1 MIATILITLIVESP
15 VVAIY
20 AVRRRKPMF
29 PILLTSVCGNLITQS
44 LLWLILRIFFNQYL
58 FALIVAE
65 ILIWILESLLLYVVR
80 LNHLSLSEALLL
92 SLLMNSASLAS
103 GWLLP
108 V

>member
-1 MIATILITLIVESP
+1 MIVTLLITLIVESP
-15 VVAIY
+15 VVAAY
-20 AVRRRKPMF
+20 AVWRRKPAL
-29 PILLTSVCGNLITQS
+29 PILLTSICGNLITQS

-65 ILIWILESLLLYVVR
+65 FLIWILESLLLYIVR
-80 LNHLSLSEALLL
+80 LNHLSLHEALLL